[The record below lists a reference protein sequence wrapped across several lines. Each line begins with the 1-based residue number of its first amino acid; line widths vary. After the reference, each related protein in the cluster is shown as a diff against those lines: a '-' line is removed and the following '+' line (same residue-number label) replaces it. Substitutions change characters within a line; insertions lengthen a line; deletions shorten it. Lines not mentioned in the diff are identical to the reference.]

1 MVSFL
6 YFLETK
12 ITKRLLPQLR
22 QMPQPIPKRIKENK
36 PELCKQTFNTLLV
49 DGSNILELSSLGDKT
64 ISSSGTEI
72 GGIFQF
78 FLQLK
83 ILLQKG
89 NFRYVYV
96 FWDGNNSGNLRY
108 NLNKEYKLNRDK
120 EFEDDD
126 LSDYMKEVNKKISN
140 MYSYF
145 KKKQKDPVKLAEQ
158 KKHKEIFYWQR
169 DIIME
174 MLEELFIRQCV
185 CDKTEADDF
194 IGYYVSHKKDNERIV
209 IVSNDRDLTQLISE
223 DVIVY
228 VQSLKTFVNTKN
240 HTDIMGYN
248 YQNVVLKKILCG
260 DASDNIKGIKG
271 LGEKTLFNNFE
282 EIKKRKVTLE
292 EVIEKASKIN
302 EQRISEKKKPL
313 KWAENIVN
321 KVTDGCQGEKI
332 YDINEKIIDLHNP
345 LMTDEAK
352 EVIEG
357 MMYAPIDPTDRT
369 MENLY
374 NIIVKYDIDTLKDT
388 TTFGNFFSE
397 FMYLIDKE
405 KKNLPI

>member
-1 MVSFL
+1 
-6 YFLETK
+6 
-12 ITKRLLPQLR
+12 
-22 QMPQPIPKRIKENK
+22 MPQPIPKRIKEHK

-228 VQSLKTFVNTKN
+228 VQSLKIFVNTKN

-282 EIKKRKVTLE
+282 EFKKRKVTLE

>member
-1 MVSFL
+1 
-6 YFLETK
+6 
-12 ITKRLLPQLR
+12 
-22 QMPQPIPKRIKENK
+22 MPQPIPKRIKENK

-64 ISSSGTEI
+64 ISSSGKPI

-78 FLQLK
+78 CLQLK

-108 NLNKEYKLNRDK
+108 NLNREYKANRDK

-126 LSDYMKEVNKKISN
+126 LSDYMKEVNKNISN

-145 KKKQKDPVKLAEQ
+145 KKKQKDPVKLEEQ

-169 DIIME
+169 DVLME
-174 MLEELFIRQCV
+174 MLEELFVRQCV

-248 YQNVVLKKILCG
+248 YQNVVLKKMLCG

-282 EIKKRKVTLE
+282 EFKKRKVTLE

>member
-1 MVSFL
+1 
-6 YFLETK
+6 
-12 ITKRLLPQLR
+12 
-22 QMPQPIPKRIKENK
+22 MPQPIPKRIKENK

-64 ISSSGTEI
+64 LSSSGTEI

-282 EIKKRKVTLE
+282 EFKKRKVTLE

>member
-1 MVSFL
+1 
-6 YFLETK
+6 
-12 ITKRLLPQLR
+12 
-22 QMPQPIPKRIKENK
+22 MPQPIPKRIKENK

-64 ISSSGTEI
+64 ISSSGKPI

-96 FWDGNNSGNLRY
+96 FWDGNSSGNLRY
-108 NLNKEYKLNRDK
+108 NLNREYKLNRDK
-120 EFEDDD
+120 EFEDDG
-126 LSDYMKEVNKKISN
+126 LSEYMKEVNNKISN

-145 KKKQKDPVKLAEQ
+145 KKKQKDPVKLEEQ

-282 EIKKRKVTLE
+282 EFKKRKVTLE

>member
-1 MVSFL
+1 
-6 YFLETK
+6 
-12 ITKRLLPQLR
+12 
-22 QMPQPIPKRIKENK
+22 MPQPIPKRIKENK

-64 ISSSGTEI
+64 LSSSGTEI

-282 EIKKRKVTLE
+282 EFKKRKVTLE

-321 KVTDGCQGEKI
+321 RVTDGCQGEKI